1 MKKVNFNKTYR
12 SKLERSLD
20 EVIHTNEKNHR
31 EVEVQKISNQ
41 FKTEVPTEK
50 DQAEVK
56 KTLRT

>member
-31 EVEVQKISNQ
+31 EVEVKKLPQLINKKSNNLNN
-41 FKTEVPTEK
+41 E
-50 DQAEVK
+50 
-56 KTLRT
+56 